1 RIVADSE
8 KYPKRR
14 DKNIER
20 HRQMNL
26 DYPNAALA
34 IVIAFDIICR
44 QFQRHCVIRFS
55 LATRPPPGT
64 RHFESLDFQ

>member
-1 RIVADSE
+1 
-8 KYPKRR
+8 
-14 DKNIER
+14 
-20 HRQMNL
+20 MNL

-55 LATRPPPGT
+55 LATRPQPGT